1 MLMVRS
7 HFHGEEEEE
16 GRQEGRQEEEG
27 PRLNHPLRWSV
38 GEQQPWRIIST
49 RMRSRDLIREVR

>member
-1 MLMVRS
+1 MLIARS

-27 PRLNHPLRWSV
+27 SRLNHPLRWSF
-38 GEQQPWRIIST
+38 GEQQPREIILT
-49 RMRSRDLIREVR
+49 RM